1 MAQRPKRKQRKV
13 DEGSPTWMTS
23 FADMTNLVL
32 CFFLAL
38 YALSQ
43 ESLKQNEA
51 IIGVAMQGF
60 GSQSGGAT
68 LQQGQMLNMGN
79 TILSLPSSERG
90 RSLAQAKKTA
100 TSIFQTELKSKY
112 VRISQDERGL
122 IISLSAEL
130 FFAPSS
136 ATLNMEEANVVL
148 RKVAQLLN
156 DDQLKKN
163 MNRFRVEGHT
173 DRVPTDPDSP
183 FETNWELSA
192 ARALSVLHYLVNVGV
207 DETRMQVAG
216 LADTRPVPG
225 SDQNTEEGRAVNRRI
240 DIVILSEG
248 HL

>member
-1 MAQRPKRKQRKV
+1 MDRPKKKQRRV

-32 CFFLAL
+32 CFFIAL
-38 YALSQ
+38 FAMSQ
-43 ESLKQNEA
+43 ESTAQNEA

-68 LQQGQMLNMGN
+68 LQPGKMLALGN
-79 TILSLPSSERG
+79 TILSLPSTEHG
-90 RSLAQAKKTA
+90 KSLAVAKKTA
-100 TSIFQTELKSKY
+100 TSIFQTEIRSKY
-112 VRISQDERGL
+112 VRVSQDERGL
-122 IISLSAEL
+122 IISLSSEL

-136 ATLNMEEANVVL
+136 ATINLEEANVVL

-156 DDQLKKN
+156 DPQLVE
-163 MNRFRVEGHT
+163 NRFRVEGHT
-173 DRVPTDPDSP
+173 DAVPPDPDSP

-192 ARALSVLHYLVNVGV
+192 ARALNVLHYLVNVGV
-207 DETRMQVAG
+207 NERKMQMAG
-216 LADTRPVPG
+216 LADTKPVPG
-225 SDQNTEEGRAVNRRI
+225 ADQNTEEGRAVNRRI